1 MLSLVH
7 SVCHKKMEVQ
17 MEEAK
22 HICVYSGCAHPE
34 LSQQIA
40 NYLGINLGKCH
51 ITHFPDGEIFAQ
63 FEENV
68 RRADAFLIQPI
79 CNQPNDNLMEL
90 FIMMDAAR
98 RASAARITAVLPYF
112 GYARQDR
119 KDKPRVPI
127 TAKLVANLLTC
138 AGADRVITM
147 DLHAQQIQ
155 GFFDIP
161 VDHLYARPVLV
172 PHIKKL
178 IGDNGVVV
186 APDSGSAK
194 MAMAYGDML
203 DAGFAV
209 VTKRRINA
217 TTVASS
223 HLVGDVKDR
232 ICVITDDLTSTA
244 GTLCAAA
251 KILKANGAAKVY
263 CAVSHCLLNETGKE
277 RLLSTPEIEQM
288 ITTDAVP
295 VTDTLGGKIKVVSIA
310 PLLGEAIR
318 RIHDGKSVSSLFYIN
333 H

>member
-1 MLSLVH
+1 MQVD
-7 SVCHKKMEVQ
+7 
-17 MEEAK
+17 EAK
-22 HICVYSGCAHPE
+22 HIRVYSGTAHPE
-34 LSQQIA
+34 LSRQIA
-40 NYLGINLGKCH
+40 EYLGVELGKVH

-68 RRADAFLIQPI
+68 RRADAFLIQPT
-79 CNQPNDNLMEL
+79 CHSPNDNLMEL
-90 FIMMDAAR
+90 LIMIDAAR

-127 TAKLVANLLTC
+127 TAKLVANLLTV
-138 AGADRVITM
+138 AGADRVLTV

-172 PHIKKL
+172 PYLKSL
-178 IGDNGVVV
+178 VGDNGVVV
-186 APDSGSAK
+186 APDSGSTK

-203 DAGFAV
+203 QAGFAV

-217 TTVASS
+217 ETVASS

-232 ICVITDDLTSTA
+232 VCVITDDLTSTA

-251 KILKANGAAKVY
+251 KILKEHGAAKVY
-263 CAVSHCLLNETGKE
+263 CAVSHCLLNEKGKAK
-277 RLLSTPEIEQM
+277 LLSTPEIEE
-288 ITTDAVP
+288 IVTTDAVP
-295 VTDTLGGKIKVVSIA
+295 IDDTVDGKIKVLSIA

-318 RIHDGKSVSSLFYIN
+318 RIHDGKSISSLFYIDK

>member
-1 MLSLVH
+1 MKLA
-7 SVCHKKMEVQ
+7 
-17 MEEAK
+17 EAT
-22 HICVYSGCAHPE
+22 HICLYSGCGHPE
-34 LSQQIA
+34 LSQNIA
-40 NYLGINLGKCH
+40 NYLGASLGKVH
-51 ITHFPDGEIFAQ
+51 ITHFPDSEIFVQ

-68 RRADAFLIQPI
+68 RRADAFLIQPT
-79 CNQPNDNLMEL
+79 CTPSNENLMEL
-90 FIMMDAAR
+90 LIMIDAAK

-138 AGADRVITM
+138 AGADRILTM

-172 PHIKKL
+172 PYLKEL
-178 IGDNGVVV
+178 IGANGVVV
-186 APDSGSAK
+186 APDSGSTK

-203 DAGFAV
+203 SAGFAV

-232 ICVITDDLTSTA
+232 ICVITDDMTSTA

-251 KILKANGAAKVY
+251 KILKAHGAAKVY
-263 CAVSHCLLNETGKE
+263 AAVSHCLLSGIGKE
-277 RLLSTPEIEQM
+277 KLLNTPEIEQL

-295 VTDTLGGKIKVVSIA
+295 NIDTLNGKIRTVSVA

-318 RIHDGKSVSSLFYIN
+318 RIHEGKSVSPLFYTAG

>member
-1 MLSLVH
+1 
-7 SVCHKKMEVQ
+7 

-22 HICVYSGCAHPE
+22 HIRIYSGTSHPE
-34 LSQQIA
+34 LSKAIA
-40 NYLGINLGKCH
+40 NYLDEDLGKVN
-51 ITHFPDGEIFAQ
+51 ITHFPDGEIFVQ

-68 RRADAFLIQPI
+68 RRADVFLIQPT
-79 CNQPNDNLMEL
+79 CNEPNDYLMEL
-90 FIMMDAAR
+90 LIMIDAAR
-98 RASAARITAVLPYF
+98 RASAARITAVLPYY

-119 KDKPRVPI
+119 KDRPRVPI
-127 TAKLVANLLTC
+127 TSKLVANLLTV
-138 AGADRVITM
+138 AGADRILTV

-155 GFFDIP
+155 AFFDIP
-161 VDHLYARPVLV
+161 VDHLYCRPVLV
-172 PHIKKL
+172 PHLKEL

-194 MAMAYGDML
+194 MAMMYSDML
-203 DAGFAV
+203 AAGFAV
-209 VTKRRINA
+209 VTKRRIDA
-217 TTVASS
+217 EHEASS

-263 CAVSHCLLNETGKE
+263 AAVSHCLLNDTGRKKLE
-277 RLLSTPEIEQM
+277 DTPEIEQL

-295 VTDTLGGKIKVVSIA
+295 IDNTMNGRIKVVSIA

-318 RIHDGKSVSSLFYIN
+318 RIHSGKSVSSLFYIKK
-333 H
+333 

>member
-1 MLSLVH
+1 MISHGKNVKVFCANANRPFAEG
-7 SVCHKKMEVQ
+7 VCRKLWL
-17 MEEAK
+17 
-22 HICVYSGCAHPE
+22 P
-34 LSQQIA
+34 
-40 NYLGINLGKCH
+40 LGDC
-51 ITHFPDGEIFAQ
+51 TVTTFADGEVSLTIN
-63 FEENV
+63 ESV
-68 RRADAFLIQPI
+68 RGSDVFIIQSTCANGVKGDPDYRSV
-79 CNQPNDNLMEL
+79 NDQVMEL
-90 FIMMDAAR
+90 LIMIDAAR
-98 RASAARITAVLPYF
+98 RASAARITAVLPFF

-127 TAKLVANLLTC
+127 TAKLVANLLTV
-138 AGADRVITM
+138 AGADRIITM

-172 PHIKKL
+172 PYLKKL

-194 MAMAYGDML
+194 MAMNYGDML
-203 DAGFAV
+203 EAGFAV

-223 HLVGDVKDR
+223 HLVGDVKGR

-251 KILKANGAAKVY
+251 KILIAHGAAKVY
-263 CAVSHCLLNETGKE
+263 CAVSHCLLSEVGKE
-277 RLLSTPEIEQM
+277 KLLATPEIEQI

-295 VTDTLGGKIKVVSIA
+295 IVDDLGGRIKVISIA

>member
-1 MLSLVH
+1 
-7 SVCHKKMEVQ
+7 
-17 MEEAK
+17 
-22 HICVYSGCAHPE
+22 
-34 LSQQIA
+34 
-40 NYLGINLGKCH
+40 
-51 ITHFPDGEIFAQ
+51 
-63 FEENV
+63 
-68 RRADAFLIQPI
+68 
-79 CNQPNDNLMEL
+79 MEL
-90 FIMMDAAR
+90 LIMIDAAR

-127 TAKLVANLLTC
+127 TAKLVANLLTV
-138 AGADRVITM
+138 AGADRVLTV

-172 PHIKKL
+172 PYLKSL
-178 IGDNGVVV
+178 VGDNGVVV
-186 APDSGSAK
+186 APDSGSTK

-203 DAGFAV
+203 EAGFAV

-217 TTVASS
+217 ETVASS

-232 ICVITDDLTSTA
+232 VCVITDDLTSTA

-251 KILKANGAAKVY
+251 KILKDHGAAKVY
-263 CAVSHCLLNETGKE
+263 CAVSHCLLNEKGKAK
-277 RLLSTPEIEQM
+277 LLSTPEIEE
-288 ITTDAVP
+288 IVTTDAVP
-295 VTDTLGGKIKVVSIA
+295 IDDTVNGKIKIVSIA

-318 RIHDGKSVSSLFYIN
+318 RIHDGKSISSLFYIDK

>member
-1 MLSLVH
+1 
-7 SVCHKKMEVQ
+7 

-22 HICVYSGCAHPE
+22 HICIYSGSAHTE

-40 NYLGINLGKCH
+40 NYLGTHLGKVH

-68 RRADAFLIQPI
+68 RRADAFLIQPT
-79 CNQPNDNLMEL
+79 CNPPNDNLMEL
-90 FIMMDAAR
+90 LIMIDAAR

-127 TAKLVANLLTC
+127 TAKLVANLLTV
-138 AGADRVITM
+138 AGANRILTV

-172 PHIKKL
+172 PYLKSL
-178 IGDNGVVV
+178 TGDNGVVV
-186 APDSGSAK
+186 APDSGSTK

-203 DAGFAV
+203 GAGFAV

-232 ICVITDDLTSTA
+232 VCVITDDLTSTA

-251 KILKANGAAKVY
+251 KILKQHGAAKVY
-263 CAVSHCLLNETGKE
+263 AAVSHCLIDERGKE
-277 RLLSTPEIEQM
+277 RLRETPELEQL
-288 ITTDAVP
+288 ITTDTVP
-295 VTDTLGGKIKVVSIA
+295 VSDTMDGRIKVISIA
-310 PLLGEAIR
+310 PLVGEAIS
-318 RIHDGKSVSSLFYIN
+318 RIHDGKSISSLFYLN
-333 H
+333 D